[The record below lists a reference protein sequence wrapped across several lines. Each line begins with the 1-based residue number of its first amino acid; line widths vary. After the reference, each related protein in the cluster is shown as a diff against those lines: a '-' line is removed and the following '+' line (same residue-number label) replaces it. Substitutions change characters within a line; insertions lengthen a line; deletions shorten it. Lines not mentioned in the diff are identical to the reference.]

1 MGAVEGLSIVVKSVD
16 DKAAI
21 IAGVVVSRRA

>member
-1 MGAVEGLSIVVKSVD
+1 MGVDDGISIVVKSVE